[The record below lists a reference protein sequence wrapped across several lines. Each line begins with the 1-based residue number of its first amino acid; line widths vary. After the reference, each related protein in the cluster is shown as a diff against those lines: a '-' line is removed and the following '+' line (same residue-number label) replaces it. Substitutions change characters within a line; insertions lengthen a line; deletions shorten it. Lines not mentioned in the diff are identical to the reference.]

1 MSFFISDAYAQ
12 AAGAA
17 PEQSPMSFMIIM
29 LVMFGVMYFVA
40 IRPQMK
46 RAKEHKAMVEALG
59 KGDEIVTSGGIGG
72 RIVDMGDAFITV
84 EIAPNTQIKVQR
96 HAIAAVLPK
105 GTLKSS

>member
-1 MSFFISDAYAQ
+1 MSFFIADASAQ

-17 PEQSPMSFMIIM
+17 PGDSPMSFMIMM

-46 RAKEHKAMVEALG
+46 RAKEHRAMIEALA
-59 KGDEIVTSGGIGG
+59 KGDEVVTSGGIGG
-72 RIVDMGDAFITV
+72 RVIDLGDAFITV
-84 EIAPNTQIKVQR
+84 EIAANTQIKVQR

>member
-1 MSFFISDAYAQ
+1 MSFFIADAAAQ
-12 AAGAA
+12 SADAAAG
-17 PEQSPMSFMIIM
+17 QSPMSFLIMM

-46 RAKEHKAMVEALG
+46 RAKEHRALIESLA
-59 KGDEIVTSGGIGG
+59 KGDEIVTNGGIGG
-72 RIVDMGDAFITV
+72 RVVDLGDAFITV
-84 EIAPNTQIKVQR
+84 EIATNTQIKVQR

>member
-1 MSFFISDAYAQ
+1 
-12 AAGAA
+12 
-17 PEQSPMSFMIIM
+17 MIMM

-46 RAKEHKAMVEALG
+46 RAKEHRSMIEALA

-72 RIVDMGDAFITV
+72 RVLDIGDAFITV
-84 EIAPNTQIKVQR
+84 EIAANTQIKVQR
-96 HAIAAVLPK
+96 HAVAAVLPK